1 MRKRGHP
8 PLNKNSAAATK
19 LLQQAN
25 GPLEGLRGG
34 EGRGSE
40 PPLVPGDDSTSTAQ
54 LMAKNYKLAKE
65 LVRGVVRILLGMMY
79 ESVVF
84 DLIASLPFLL
94 RRAKYE
100 SDIAKK
106 VKMSRD

>member
-25 GPLEGLRGG
+25 GPLEGMRGG
-34 EGRGSE
+34 EGRGGE
-40 PPLVPGDDSTSTAQ
+40 PPLVAGDESTSTAQ
-54 LMAKNYKLAKE
+54 LMAKNYRLAKE
-65 LVRGVVRILLGMMY
+65 LVCELIDFHVNVEGIVVKY
-79 ESVVF
+79 
-84 DLIASLPFLL
+84 LIVSLPFAFY
-94 RRAKYE
+94 RAKYE
-100 SDIAKK
+100 SGTVKR